1 MNPRTA
7 FIAAPLLTFAYGV
20 IRILDGL
27 DGSRGPGLAWTT
39 GHLAFLGA
47 MVAFVCVFAQMRR
60 MAGGDT
66 VSTVAAV
73 VGTAGALALFGQFA
87 VDVVA
92 GLQSADHLAMSLLI
106 ADIRS
111 TPGVS
116 FAVYDV
122 GPYFFYVGQL
132 ALVVRL
138 AVLRRVSAWT
148 PLLVMF
154 DLVTPFVDKDL
165 IPLGAVVLLISFVS
179 VAKRLPATAR
189 PVPALV

>member
-47 MVAFVCVFAQMRR
+47 MVAFVFVFAQMRR
-60 MAGGDT
+60 MADRDT
-66 VSTVAAV
+66 LSTVAAA

-92 GLQSADHLAMSLLI
+92 GSLSTDHLGMSLLI
-106 ADIRS
+106 ADVRS
-111 TPGVS
+111 TPGVAL
-116 FAVYDV
+116 AVYDV
-122 GPYFFYVGQL
+122 GPYLFYIGQL
-132 ALVVRL
+132 ALVVQL
-138 AVLRRVSAWT
+138 SAMRRISAWT
-148 PLLVMF
+148 PLLVVF

-165 IPLGAVVLLISFVS
+165 IPLGAIVLLISFIS
-179 VAKRLPATAR
+179 IANRMPATAR
-189 PVPALV
+189 AVPALV

>member
-7 FIAAPLLTFAYGV
+7 FIAAPLLTFTYGV

-47 MVAFVCVFAQMRR
+47 MVAFVFVFVQLRR
-60 MAGGDT
+60 MAGRDT
-66 VSTVAAV
+66 VSTVAVA

-92 GLQSADHLAMSLLI
+92 GSLSTDHLGMSLLI
-106 ADIRS
+106 ADIRT
-111 TPGVS
+111 TPGVAL
-116 FAVYDV
+116 AVYDV
-122 GPYFFYVGQL
+122 GPYLFYLGQL

-138 AVLRRVSAWT
+138 AAMRRISAWT
-148 PLLVMF
+148 PLLVVL

-165 IPLGAVVLLISFVS
+165 IPLGAVVLLISFAS
-179 VAKRLPATAR
+179 IAKRTPRTTRA
-189 PVPALV
+189 VPALV

>member
-1 MNPRTA
+1 MDPRTA

-47 MVAFVCVFAQMRR
+47 LVAFVFVFAQMRR
-60 MAGGDT
+60 LAGADW

-73 VGTAGALALFGQFA
+73 IGTAGALALSGQFA
-87 VDVVA
+87 IDVVA
-92 GLQSADHLAMSLLI
+92 GLLSTDHQGLSLLT

-111 TPGVS
+111 TPGVDV
-116 FAVYDV
+116 ALYDV
-122 GPYFFYVGQL
+122 GPYLFYIGQI

-138 AVLRRVSAWT
+138 AVMRQINAWT
-148 PLLVMF
+148 PLLVAF
-154 DLVTPFVDKDL
+154 DLVTPLVDKDF
-165 IPLGAVVLLISFVS
+165 IPLGAIVLLISFVFI
-179 VAKRLPATAR
+179 AKRMPATSR
-189 PVPALV
+189 GVPALV